1 VAKDAVQGSGLSGGG
16 DNGNGADEAVAALA
30 AAARGDGKFLGRH
43 DVAVAEDGSI
53 TFSLDPE
60 DEGVQQLAKEILER
74 LSC

>member
-1 VAKDAVQGSGLSGGG
+1 MAEDAVQGSGLSDGG
-16 DNGNGADEAVAALA
+16 DNGDGVDEAVAALA
-30 AAARGDGKFLGRH
+30 AAARRDGKLLGRH

-74 LSC
+74 LSQ

>member
-1 VAKDAVQGSGLSGGG
+1 MAKDAVQGSGLSGGG
-16 DNGNGADEAVAALA
+16 DNGDGVDEAVAASA

-74 LSC
+74 LSQ